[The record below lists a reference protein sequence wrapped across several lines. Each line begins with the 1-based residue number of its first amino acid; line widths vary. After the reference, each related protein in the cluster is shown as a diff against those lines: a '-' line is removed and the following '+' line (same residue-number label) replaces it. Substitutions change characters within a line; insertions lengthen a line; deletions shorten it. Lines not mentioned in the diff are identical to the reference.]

1 MCSNNSNMFFNIDWD
16 FNSYSYECKRKWG
29 VVPRENWISL
39 YYWGKNIKSS
49 SNIIF
54 R

>member
-1 MCSNNSNMFFNIDWD
+1 MCSNNTDMFFNIDWD
-16 FNSYSYECKRKWG
+16 FDVYAQECKNKWG